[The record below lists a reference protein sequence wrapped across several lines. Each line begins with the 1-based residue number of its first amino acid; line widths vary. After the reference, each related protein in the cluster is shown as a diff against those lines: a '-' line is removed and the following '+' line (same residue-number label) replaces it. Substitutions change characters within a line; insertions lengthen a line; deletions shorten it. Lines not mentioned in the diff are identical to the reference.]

1 MSLSPDAI
9 AFIGS
14 GTVILMNVVGW
25 AIAENRNKKNAE
37 TAANSAAQKSA
48 VEMANL
54 NNKLD
59 VVQVDVTD
67 IKHTLGNGGYTG
79 IKGDIKAIQLNCA
92 KEMAEVRTM
101 QANCTKEMS
110 EVKSEIASI
119 NGHQKER

>member
-14 GTVILMNVVGW
+14 GVVIVMNIAGW

-37 TAANSAAQKSA
+37 NAANAAAQKSA
-48 VEMANL
+48 IEMVTL
-54 NNKLD
+54 TNKVD
-59 VVQVDVTD
+59 DMQIDVTD

-101 QANCTKEMS
+101 QTNCTKEML
-110 EVKSEIASI
+110 EVKTEIASI
-119 NGHQKER
+119 KGNGH

>member
-14 GTVILMNVVGW
+14 GTVIVVNIVGW

-37 TAANSAAQKSA
+37 AAANSASQKSA

-54 NNKLD
+54 SNKLD
-59 VVQVDVTD
+59 GVQGDVTD
-67 IKHTLGNGGYTG
+67 IKHTIGNGGYTG

-92 KEMAEVRTM
+92 KEMAEV
-101 QANCTKEMS
+101 K
-110 EVKSEIASI
+110 VEIANI
-119 NGHQKER
+119 KGIGHKGD